1 MKIIIADSLDQD
13 YFQEEIVIEGVCKE
27 CADKVAAYLNKT
39 YRTEESE
46 TFFKVVSDDY
56 ELETFDL

>member
-13 YFQEEIVIEGVCKE
+13 YFQEDIVIEGICQD

-46 TFFKVVSDDY
+46 TYFKVVCDDY
-56 ELETFDL
+56 ELKTFDL